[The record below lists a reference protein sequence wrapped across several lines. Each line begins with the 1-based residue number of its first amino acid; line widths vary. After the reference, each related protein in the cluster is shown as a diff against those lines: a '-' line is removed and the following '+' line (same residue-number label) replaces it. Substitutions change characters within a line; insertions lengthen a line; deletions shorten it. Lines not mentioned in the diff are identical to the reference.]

1 MTLTSVTAIRPPE
14 VIGEANKIASYSI
27 VWGAYQTNGC
37 ALDLTTDFEYIYG
50 IAVGGE
56 NAAADGEYWICPIFS
71 YGTAITSSNVTLAVF
86 WSAGSAAALAEI
98 TDATDLSALN
108 ESKITVFGR

>member
-14 VIGEANKIASYSI
+14 VIGEANKIASYTV

-50 IAVGGE
+50 IVVGSVD
-56 NAAADGEYWICPIFS
+56 AKADGGYQCTPVFA
-71 YGTAITSSNVTLAVF
+71 YGTAITSSNVVLAMH
-86 WSAGSAAALAEI
+86 WSAGSAAELAEI
-98 TDATDLSALN
+98 TDATNLSSIG
-108 ESKITVFGR
+108 EMKITVFGR

>member
-1 MTLTSVTAIRPPE
+1 MTLTATSIRPPE
-14 VIGEANKIASYSI
+14 VIGEANKIASYKI
-27 VWGAYQTNGC
+27 AWGAYETDGC
-37 ALDLTTDFEYIYG
+37 ALDLTADFEYVYS

-56 NAAADGEYWICPIFS
+56 NAAADGAYWICPIFS
-71 YGTAITSSNVTLAVF
+71 YGTAVTATSVKLAVF

-98 TDATDLSALN
+98 TNATSLTALN